1 MYAFHPRS
9 LLFNQ
14 TFFGQLL
21 WYCVGCFGQIW
32 ILSSSPWALPA
43 SQGGLLKLPTTP
55 NICFWLSSPIQRL
68 PPVILHS
75 SKPPSIKVEMVCA
88 HPQSGPF
95 EAGFFVR
102 FQFERI
108 RIWVCP
114 APIHAR
120 CRISINST
128 TYIDKTLQNIL
139 LEYPNKLHH
148 IHNTFQNILLEYL
161 IKSTAYIGKT
171 LQNTSLE
178 YLINSTT
185 YTTLILP
192 STQCLINKQI
202 YTHLLYD
209 CLLKE
214 SFSS

>member
-43 SQGGLLKLPTTP
+43 SQGWASQVADNTKYLLLTFLTHTKT
-55 NICFWLSSPIQRL
+55 
-68 PPVILHS
+68 PPVKLHS
-75 SKPPSIKVEMVCA
+75 SKLPSIKVQMVCA